1 MNKGHSETGASGAYR
16 WMVCPGSVALI
27 RKAGKRPSGKAAIKG
42 TGAHEVLELCFPGGN
57 CEPSDFIDEEL
68 TNGYVFK
75 ESDVEAVEEAI
86 ECLQERSD
94 SIKSEHTVL
103 SEVSF
108 DLTCIHDG
116 LWGTSDTVMAAD
128 DMSVL
133 FVDDYKNGVRPVEA
147 EGNRQ
152 LLFYGLGAIRK
163 YCEDN
168 DKLDLLEMVGWGGV
182 FDKVSVGII
191 QPNGLIE
198 GVAHRIWD
206 VPAKALDDFAEEL
219 RVKTALTRD
228 PNAPRVAGSHCD
240 WCDAK
245 PLCKEFHGKAQELA
259 KIDFAPTTDPKTIT
273 LPDPATMSMED
284 IVALKAFQG
293 LFKSYFDS
301 IDGYLLSRLRA
312 GDDVPGYK
320 LVRGKTNRKWKDEE
334 SLRADLEV
342 LMDNPDALYKLT
354 LITPAKAEKLLGAD
368 VVSEFCHKPEG
379 KLTIAPSSDKREAVA
394 VSAKADFSKLTE
406 RN

>member
-16 WMVCPGSVALI
+16 WMVCPGSVALT

-75 ESDVEAVEEAI
+75 ENDVEAVEEAI
-86 ECLQERSD
+86 ECLQERSR
-94 SIKSEHTVL
+94 SIKVEHKIL

-116 LWGTSDTVMAAD
+116 LWGTADSVMTAD

-133 FVDDYKNGVRPVEA
+133 CVDDYKNGIKAVEA
-147 EGNRQ
+147 ENNTQ
-152 LLFYGLGAIRK
+152 LLFYALGAIRK
-163 YCEDN
+163 YCQDN
-168 DKLDLLEMVGWGGV
+168 GRLDLLEMAGWGGV
-182 FDKVSVGII
+182 FEKVSVGII
-191 QPNGLIE
+191 QPNGLID

-228 PNAPRVAGSHCD
+228 RNAPRVAGSHCD

-293 LFKSYFDS
+293 LFKSYFES
-301 IDGYLLSRLRA
+301 IDAYLLSTLRK

-320 LVRGKTNRKWKDEE
+320 LVRGKTNRAWNDGGSLEE
-334 SLRADLEV
+334 DLEV
-342 LMDNPDALYKLT
+342 LMDAPDKLYETKL
-354 LITPAKAEKLLGAD
+354 ISPAKADKLLGKDIVAK
-368 VVSEFCHKPEG
+368 FCHKPEG

-394 VSAKADFSKLTE
+394 ISAKADFSKPTE